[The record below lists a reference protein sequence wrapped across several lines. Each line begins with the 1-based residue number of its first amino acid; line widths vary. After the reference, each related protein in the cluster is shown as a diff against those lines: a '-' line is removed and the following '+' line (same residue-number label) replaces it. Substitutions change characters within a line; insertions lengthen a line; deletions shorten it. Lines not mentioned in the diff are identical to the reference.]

1 MLKSNLTK
9 QLTYGPLMALLV
21 VGLLGRST
29 IDRSPKNHVQAGLNP
44 SLAVAGLG
52 KHIAVKV
59 AQTTSGLDEK
69 VAQNLVWKLPQ
80 VQRKAREIRQLSK
93 GTIWVASVVDSS
105 PTADAPYYGVRVF
118 ENHPDKTT
126 DTIYWFRVLS
136 PSGVIE
142 VLDLV
147 ENKYIPLAKW
157 NPDGR

>member
-9 QLTYGPLMALLV
+9 QITYVPLIAIFVM
-21 VGLLGRST
+21 GLLGQSR
-29 IDRSPKNHVQAGLNP
+29 IDRSHEKQIQMGINS

-80 VQRKAREIRQLSK
+80 VQRKAREIQKLSK
-93 GTIWVASVVDSS
+93 GSIWVASVVDSS
-105 PTADAPYYGVRVF
+105 PTADAPYYAVRVF
-118 ENHPDKTT
+118 ENHPNKTT

-142 VLDLV
+142 ALDLV
-147 ENKYIPLAKW
+147 KNEYIPLAKW